1 MTGRFSVAVVT
12 TLPESKVRVPEV
24 FITLSSVT
32 AVAPLPVPDCASK
45 LPVMSVGQRNWPIR
59 PVIRRIASPCV
70 EPAARLSPDVHPRKG
85 ERQGKNPFLFT
96 MLFEKSKENLEITTW
111 YYKSFPS
118 ALRLSELARGAGT
131 RAGTTRRGFLTS
143 RALGPDGTLCQS
155 KVVAPLEPFSHTGN
169 LMGLSLWKRRLLE
182 SGII

>member
-1 MTGRFSVAVVT
+1 MTGSATLTGRFSVAVVT

-118 ALRLSELARGAGT
+118 ALRLSELGRG
-131 RAGTTRRGFLTS
+131 
-143 RALGPDGTLCQS
+143 LGRQGS
-155 KVVAPLEPFSHTGN
+155 V
-169 LMGLSLWKRRLLE
+169 LLIWVE
-182 SGII
+182 I